1 MKKFSLFIISVV
13 IAIIS
18 GNNCFAQ
25 VEDPLNQHKKVH
37 GEWSSE
43 SETVISKKKKDQNKE
58 EDKTSTNNVQSA
70 TQSKV
75 KINNSC
81 PDDLTV
87 ELISL
92 VGNKSSQEVT
102 ITIRFTNHKVNDYY
116 YIRNFLAFNQEG
128 DEFSS
133 YTIGGY
139 NTLTDVPQKTSWKVG
154 QMLPSKNVK
163 LPALSF
169 TIGGCTIE
177 MRDLPIDWK

>member
-1 MKKFSLFIISVV
+1 MRKIGLIISMV
-13 IAIIS
+13 IAILS
-18 GNNCFAQ
+18 CNNCFAQ
-25 VEDPLNQHKKVH
+25 VEDPLNQNKKVH
-37 GEWSSE
+37 GEWSDE
-43 SETVISKKKKDQNKE
+43 SETVISKKKNQNKE
-58 EDKTSTNNVQSA
+58 EDKTNINNVQSA

-81 PDDLTV
+81 PDELTV

-102 ITIRFTNHKVNDYY
+102 ITIRFTNHKVNDYL

-154 QMLPSKNVK
+154 HMLPSKNAK
-163 LPALSF
+163 LSALSF
-169 TIGGCTIE
+169 NIGGCTIE
-177 MRDLPIDWK
+177 MRDVPIDWK